1 MQFAV
6 TPCCKPQESIIGY
19 CLRLAKRNGFTT
31 IRDMLSDPVI
41 LRLAKGLKSGVFE
54 LDALLPDT
62 APMGQASVRCVLF
75 KKPHSIL
82 PRICLTCIAQ
92 DNVIPVSHQSPFIY
106 RCDKHN
112 DVLIDTCSH
121 CTHPLH
127 WDVDLLNARCTN
139 ASCQRPL
146 RACKS
151 VLPDSLPPQDLSDCL
166 FAGIFARNPHKLS
179 IKTHTFAKCYHIRS
193 IIEDGF
199 ELLTQERRAK
209 RWLAETMSNFSH
221 QLPITFRTIPIAL
234 LQRHLKSKN
243 WPANEVFKQLAKCEY
258 DNAAG
263 SNCSVPPLLTHADVA
278 MQLFGVELFELKQLQ
293 QFELIITTSAAN
305 LNKGVVV
312 DISPVFNALS
322 FNTTLQQMP
331 TLKELMPLLH
341 ASNITVGKILEAILT
356 QRLASSYLPSYDI
369 LTSLRVDPDC
379 LLDLIKALKSQ
390 STLQKLT
397 LSEASKLTGLTE
409 KKLLSLRENGIIKK
423 LPWDHDF
430 SLKFCSYNEIVKL
443 QKAQLTKQMVLQL
456 PHD

>member
-31 IRDMLSDPVI
+31 IRDMLSDAAI
-41 LRLAKGLKSGVFE
+41 LRLAKAQKSGVPE

-62 APMGQASVRCVLF
+62 ESMSQSGVHSALF
-75 KKPHSIL
+75 KNAHSIV
-82 PRICLTCIAQ
+82 PRICLACIGQ
-92 DNVIPVSHQSPFIY
+92 EDVIAMSHQSPFSY
-106 RCDKHN
+106 QCDKHN

-121 CTHPLH
+121 CSHPLR

-146 RACKS
+146 RACQS
-151 VLPDSLPPQDLSDCL
+151 ALPDSLPPQDISDCL
-166 FAGIFARNPHKLS
+166 LAGIFARNPHKLS
-179 IKTHTFAKCYHIRS
+179 INIRTFAKCYHMPS

-199 ELLTQERRAK
+199 KLLTQQRRAK
-209 RWLAETMSNFSH
+209 IWLGESMSYFSD

-243 WPANEVFKQLAKCEY
+243 WPANEVFKQLAQCEY

-263 SNCSVPPLLTHADVA
+263 SNCSVPPLLTHVDVA
-278 MQLFGVELFELKQLQ
+278 MQLFKVELFELKRLQ

-305 LNKGVVV
+305 LNKSMIV

-322 FNTTLQQMP
+322 YNPALRNMP
-331 TLKELMPLLH
+331 TLEEHVPLLH
-341 ASNITVGKILEAILT
+341 ATNTTVGKILEAILT

-369 LTSLRVDPDC
+369 LTSLRIDPDS
-379 LLDLIKALKSQ
+379 LLALIKALKSQ

-409 KKLLSLRENGIIKK
+409 NKLLSLRTKGVIKK

-430 SLKFCSYNEIVKL
+430 SLKFCSYDEIVKL
-443 QKAQLTKQMVLQL
+443 QKAQLTKQMPLQL
-456 PHD
+456 IHD

>member
-1 MQFAV
+1 M
-6 TPCCKPQESIIGY
+6 
-19 CLRLAKRNGFTT
+19 
-31 IRDMLSDPVI
+31 
-41 LRLAKGLKSGVFE
+41 
-54 LDALLPDT
+54 
-62 APMGQASVRCVLF
+62 
-75 KKPHSIL
+75 
-82 PRICLTCIAQ
+82 
-92 DNVIPVSHQSPFIY
+92 
-106 RCDKHN
+106 
-112 DVLIDTCSH
+112 
-121 CTHPLH
+121 
-127 WDVDLLNARCTN
+127 
-139 ASCQRPL
+139 
-146 RACKS
+146 
-151 VLPDSLPPQDLSDCL
+151 
-166 FAGIFARNPHKLS
+166 
-179 IKTHTFAKCYHIRS
+179 
-193 IIEDGF
+193 
-199 ELLTQERRAK
+199 
-209 RWLAETMSNFSH
+209 WLAESMSNFSH

-234 LQRHLKSKN
+234 LQRHLKSQN
-243 WPANEVFKQLAKCEY
+243 WPANEVFKQLAQCEY
-258 DNAAG
+258 NNAAG

-293 QFELIITTSAAN
+293 QFELIITTSVAN

-312 DISPVFNALS
+312 DISPVFNALP

-356 QRLASSYLPSYDI
+356 QRLASSYRPSYDI

-379 LLDLIKALKSQ
+379 LLELIKALKSQ

-443 QKAQLTKQMVLQL
+443 QKAQLTKQMLLQL